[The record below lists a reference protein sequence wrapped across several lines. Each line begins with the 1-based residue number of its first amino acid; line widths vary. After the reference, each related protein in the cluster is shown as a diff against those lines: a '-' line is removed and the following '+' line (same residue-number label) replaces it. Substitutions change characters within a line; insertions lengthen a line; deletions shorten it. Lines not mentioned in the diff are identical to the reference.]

1 MTHPTPTENATTDA
15 APEET
20 ATGTGR
26 VLEFPNVIGAPVAP
40 APRDGEAATPDAAPA
55 PTTTE
60 VVDPS
65 DIEVLEETDE
75 PVARVDTQVEKWAE
89 ESQWLSRIATA
100 QETAQPVIPLWLRDR
115 QEAEQ
120 VLRWV
125 ASYYAHVAAYQA
137 TRSPLY
143 MLRLMG
149 RAPRGFGRLVGAWG
163 RWAFDTESNALRAG
177 AASSARTGEYMM
189 LSRQHASRV
198 KTRVGTSLVL
208 AVAGLI
214 TAAIA
219 IPAAPVSLLIGSAV
233 AGMSLL
239 GILGRRPDQPLI
251 DRAVLPTQVEKL
263 TSENVLAALGS
274 LGISAINKA
283 LEGKSG
289 EEIGF
294 TAPIIRD
301 GPGWRAEISLPRG
314 VVATDVM
321 ERRDKLASGLRR
333 PLGCVWPEPL
343 NEDHPG
349 KLVLWVGDEAMNK
362 AKQAA
367 WPLLTKGSSNLFK
380 PVPFGADQRGRLIE
394 TLLMFEGVLIG
405 AKPRMGKTFALRV
418 LLLAAALDPL
428 AELRI
433 YELKGTG
440 DCGSVEKVSHE
451 YASGP
456 DDDTIAQCMES
467 MRQLVNVELIKRS
480 KTINRIA
487 KENPE
492 RCPENKVTEELAGDK
507 SLGLHP
513 IVFAVDECQELFT
526 HPEHKDESKALAEKI
541 VKRGP
546 AMGVI
551 PIFATQR
558 PDAQSLPTGVAS
570 SIGIRFCL
578 RVMGQTEN
586 DMVLGTSSYKNGIR
600 ATTFTA
606 KDKGIGYLAGVEDDP
621 MIVRSAYLDAPA
633 AEKISERAY
642 AIRSAAGTLSGH
654 AIGQAPEVQDTSTL
668 IDHLMAVWPGD
679 ADAVWNIRLIDA
691 LAAYRPDL
699 YGKWLDIEDEKTRAG
714 QLTTALKSFKVPG
727 KQLFREGSNKRGIE
741 LEKLQKA
748 AGL

>member
-1 MTHPTPTENATTDA
+1 MSHPEPHDDRTAGENVVAFPTRPT
-15 APEET
+15 
-20 ATGTGR
+20 
-26 VLEFPNVIGAPVAP
+26 LGAV
-40 APRDGEAATPDAAPA
+40 PDAEPDRVEHIDPA
-55 PTTTE
+55 D
-60 VVDPS
+60 V
-65 DIEVLEETDE
+65 EVLDDDADTG
-75 PVARVDTQVEKWAE
+75 PARRVDAQVEQWADQ
-89 ESQWLSRIATA
+89 SQWLARVAEGSR
-100 QETAQPVIPLWLRDR
+100 TAQPIVPLWMRDR
-115 QEAEQ
+115 TEAEQ

-125 ASYYAHVAAYQA
+125 TSYYAHVAAYQA
-137 TRSPLY
+137 SRSPIY

-149 RAPRGFGRLVGAWG
+149 RSPRGAARVLGAWG
-163 RWAFDTESNALRAG
+163 RWAMDTEANELRRAAAG
-177 AASSARTGEYMM
+177 SSRTSEYMM
-189 LSRQHASRV
+189 LSRQHSSRI
-198 KTRVGTSLVL
+198 KARMGTSILL
-208 AVAGLI
+208 AVATLI
-214 TAAIA
+214 TAAVA
-219 IPAAPVSLLIGSAV
+219 VPAAP
-233 AGMSLL
+233 AGVVWGGVWAGLSLL
-239 GILGRRPDQPLI
+239 GLLGRRPDQPII
-251 DRAVLPTQVEKL
+251 DRAVLPTKVEKL

-274 LGISAINKA
+274 LGISEINRA
-283 LEGKSG
+283 LTGKTG

-380 PVPFGADQRGRLIE
+380 PVPFGADQRGRLIDM
-394 TLLMFEGVLIG
+394 LLMFEGVLIG

-418 LLLAAALDPL
+418 LLLAAALDAI

-440 DCGSVEKVSHE
+440 DCGAVEKVAHE

-456 DDDTIAQCMES
+456 DDGTIEQCLGS

-480 KTINRIA
+480 QTINRIA
-487 KENPE
+487 KENPQ
-492 RCPENKVTEELAGDK
+492 RCPENKVTEELANDK

-526 HPEHKDESKALAEKI
+526 HPQHKDEAKALTEKI

-546 AMGVI
+546 ALGII

-558 PDAQSLPTGVAS
+558 PDAQSLPTGVSS
-570 SIGIRFCL
+570 SIGVRFCL
-578 RVMGQTEN
+578 RVMGQSEN
-586 DMVLGTSSYKNGIR
+586 DMVLGTSAYKNGIR

-606 KDKGIGYLAGVEDDP
+606 KDKGIGYLAGVTDDP
-621 MIVRSAYLDAPA
+621 MIVRSSYLDAPA

-642 AIRSAAGTLSGH
+642 AIRKAASTLSGH
-654 AIGQAPEVQDTSTL
+654 AIGQAPEVTDTSTIL
-668 IDHLMAVWPGD
+668 DHLMAVWPGD
-679 ADAVWNIRLIDA
+679 ADAVWSIRLIDA

-699 YGKWLDIEDEKTRAG
+699 YGKWQEIEDEKSRAG
-714 QLTTALKSFKVPG
+714 QLASALKPFKVTT
-727 KQLFREGSNKRGIE
+727 KQLHRDGANKRGVARE
-741 LEKLQKA
+741 AVEKA
-748 AGL
+748 ANS

>member
-1 MTHPTPTENATTDA
+1 MTHPNPTQNTT

-20 ATGTGR
+20 APEETTGR
-26 VLEFPNVIGAPVAP
+26 VLEFPHVIGAPTAP
-40 APRDGEAATPDAAPA
+40 APRDGEVEASDTAPET
-55 PTTTE
+55 TTTE

-65 DIEVLEETDE
+65 DIEVLDE
-75 PVARVDTQVEKWAE
+75 DAEHVERVDSQVEQWADQSE
-89 ESQWLSRIATA
+89 WLSRIATA
-100 QETAQPVIPLWLRDR
+100 QESAQPVIPLWLRDR

-149 RAPRGFGRLVGAWG
+149 RSPRGLGRLVRGWA
-163 RWAFDTESNALRAG
+163 RWAFDTEARELRLS
-177 AASSARTGEYMM
+177 AANSSRTSEYMM
-189 LSRQHASRV
+189 LSRQHTSRV
-198 KTRVGTSLVL
+198 RSRVSASLVM

-214 TAAIA
+214 TAAIVV
-219 IPAAPVSLLIGSAV
+219 PAAPVSLLIGSAM

-239 GILGRRPDQPLI
+239 GMLGRKPDQPLI
-251 DRAVLPTQVEKL
+251 DRAVLPTKVEKL

-274 LGISAINKA
+274 IGISAINRAMERK
-283 LEGKSG
+283 GG

-294 TAPIIRD
+294 TAPITRD

-314 VVATDVM
+314 VVASDVM

-333 PLGCVWPEPL
+333 PLGCVWPEP
-343 NEDHPG
+343 ESDEHPG
-349 KLVLWVGDEAMNK
+349 QLVLWVGDEAMNK
-362 AKQAA
+362 ARQAA
-367 WPLLTKGSSNLFK
+367 WPLVSKGSVNLFN
-380 PVPFGADQRGRLIE
+380 PVPFGADQRGRLVE
-394 TLLMFEGVLIG
+394 MLLMFEGVLIG

-418 LLLAAALDPL
+418 LLLAASLDPL

-440 DCGSVEKVSHE
+440 DCGPVEKVSHE

-456 DDDTIAQCMES
+456 DDETIEGCLDS

-480 KTINRIA
+480 KTINQIA
-487 KENPE
+487 KENPA
-492 RCPENKVTEELAGDK
+492 RCPENKVTEELANDK

-526 HPEHKDESKALAEKI
+526 HPEYGKEASSLAEKI

-551 PIFATQR
+551 PVFATQR

-586 DMVLGTSSYKNGIR
+586 DMVLGTSMYKSGVR

-621 MIVRSAYLDAPA
+621 MIVRSAYIDGPA
-633 AEKISERAY
+633 AETISERAY

-654 AIGQAPEVQDTSTL
+654 AIGQAPEVQDTSTI
-668 IDHLMAVWPGD
+668 IDHLMAVWPGE

-699 YGKWLDIEDEKTRAG
+699 YGKWLDIENETTRAG
-714 QLTTALKSFKVPG
+714 QLTTALKPFKVVPR
-727 KQLFREGSNKRGIE
+727 QLYREGSNKRGID
-741 LEKLQKA
+741 LEKVAEA
-748 AGL
+748 ANR

>member
-1 MTHPTPTENATTDA
+1 MTHPNPTENSPETAS
-15 APEET
+15 EET
-20 ATGTGR
+20 ATSGTGGQ
-26 VLEFPNVIGAPVAP
+26 VLEFPNVIGAPTAP
-40 APRDGEAATPDAAPA
+40 AAREEAAPQQG
-55 PTTTE
+55 E
-60 VVDPS
+60 IEHVDPA
-65 DIEVLEETDE
+65 DVELLDEEDR
-75 PVARVDTQVEKWAE
+75 PARVDTQVEKWADQ
-89 ESQWLSRIATA
+89 SQWLSRIATA
-100 QETAQPVIPLWLRDR
+100 KDTAQPVVPLWLRDR

-120 VLRWV
+120 VARWV
-125 ASYYAHVAAYQA
+125 ASYYAHVALYQA
-137 TRSPLY
+137 TRSPIY

-149 RAPRGFGRLVGAWG
+149 RSPRGLGRLVGAWG
-163 RWAFDTESNALRAG
+163 KWAFDTESNALRAS
-177 AASSARTGEYMM
+177 AAGSSRTGEYMM
-189 LSRQHASRV
+189 LSRQHSSRI
-198 KTRVGTSLVL
+198 KTRVGSSVAL
-208 AVAGLI
+208 AVATLI
-214 TAAIA
+214 TAALVL
-219 IPAAPVSLLIGSAV
+219 PAAPAWTVWGGIW
-233 AGMSLL
+233 AGLSLL
-239 GILGRRPDQPLI
+239 GMLGRRPDQPLI

-263 TSENVLAALGS
+263 TSESVLAALGS
-274 LGISAINKA
+274 LGINEINRA
-283 LEGKSG
+283 LAGKTG

-294 TAPIIRD
+294 TAPITRD

-362 AKQAA
+362 AKQSA

-380 PVPFGADQRGRLIE
+380 PIPFGADQRGRLTE
-394 TLLMFEGVLIG
+394 MMLMFEGVLIG

-428 AELRI
+428 VELRI

-440 DCGSVEKVSHE
+440 DCGAVEKVAHE

-456 DDDTIAQCMES
+456 DDETIENCLDS

-487 KENPE
+487 KENPA
-492 RCPENKVTEELAGDK
+492 RCPENKVTEELANDK

-513 IVFAVDECQELFT
+513 ILFGVDECQELFT
-526 HPEHKDESKALAEKI
+526 HPEHGKEAKALAEKI

-546 AMGVI
+546 AMGLI

-558 PDAQSLPTGVAS
+558 PDKDSMPTGVSS

-586 DMVLGTSSYKNGIR
+586 DMVLGTSSYKNGVR

-633 AEKISERAY
+633 AEKVSERAY
-642 AIRSAAGTLSGH
+642 AIRKAAGTLSGH
-654 AIGQAPEVQDTSTL
+654 AIGQAPEVTDTSTI

-679 ADAVWNIRLIDA
+679 ADAVWSIRLIDA

-699 YGKWLDIEDEKTRAG
+699 YGKWLEIENETTRAT
-714 QLTTALKSFKVPG
+714 QLKSALTPFKVPTR
-727 KQLFREGSNKRGIE
+727 QLYREGSNKRGVD
-741 LEKLQKA
+741 LEKLMEA

>member
-1 MTHPTPTENATTDA
+1 MTHPNPIEQTTDT

-20 ATGTGR
+20 ATGR
-26 VLEFPNVIGAPVAP
+26 VLSFPNVIGAPDESAP
-40 APRDGEAATPDAAPA
+40 KTE
-55 PTTTE
+55 TE
-60 VVDPS
+60 VVDPA
-65 DIEVLEETDE
+65 DVELLDE
-75 PVARVDTQVEKWAE
+75 GDTRSERVDAHVEKWAQD
-89 ESQWLSRIATA
+89 SQWLAKVASGK
-100 QETAQPVIPLWLRDR
+100 ETAQPVIPVWLRDR

-120 VLRWV
+120 VARWV
-125 ASYYAHVAAYQA
+125 MSYYAHVAAYQV

-149 RAPRGFGRLVGAWG
+149 RSPRGLGRLVHAWG
-163 RWAFDTESNALRAG
+163 KWAFDTEANELRRNAAN
-177 AASSARTGEYMM
+177 SARTSEYMM

-198 KTRVGTSLVL
+198 KTRVGASLVL
-208 AVAGLI
+208 AVASLI
-214 TAAIA
+214 TAAI
-219 IPAAPVSLLIGSAV
+219 IVPAAPVSLLVGSAV

-239 GILGRRPDQPLI
+239 GMLGRKPDQPLI
-251 DRAVLPTQVEKL
+251 DRAVLPAKVEKL

-274 LGISAINKA
+274 VGISAINRA
-283 LEGKSG
+283 LEGKTR

-294 TAPIIRD
+294 TTPITRD

-362 AKQAA
+362 ARQAA

-380 PVPFGADQRGRLIE
+380 PVPFGADQRGRLVE
-394 TLLMFEGVLIG
+394 MLLMFEGVLIG

-418 LLLAAALDPL
+418 LLLAAALDPN

-440 DCGSVEKVSHE
+440 DCGPVEKVSHE

-456 DDDTIAQCMES
+456 DDETIEDCLYS

-480 KTINRIA
+480 KTINQIA
-487 KENPE
+487 KENPA

-513 IVFAVDECQELFT
+513 IIFAVDECQELFT
-526 HPEHKDESKALAEKI
+526 HPEYGKEASSLAEKI

-546 AMGVI
+546 AMGII
-551 PIFATQR
+551 PVFATQR

-642 AIRSAAGTLSGH
+642 AIRQAAGTLSGH
-654 AIGQAPEVQDTSTL
+654 AIGQTPEVQDTSTI
-668 IDHLMAVWPGD
+668 IDHLMAVWPTD
-679 ADAVWNIRLIDA
+679 TDAVWSVRLIDA

-699 YGKWLDIEDEKTRAG
+699 YSPWLEIEDEKARAG
-714 QLTTALKSFKVPG
+714 QLSNALSPFKVRT
-727 KQLFREGSNKRGIE
+727 KQINREGSNKRGITLE
-741 LEKLQKA
+741 ALEKA
-748 AGL
+748 ATQ

>member
-1 MTHPTPTENATTDA
+1 MTHPTPHNETNPESV
-15 APEET
+15 EET
-20 ATGTGR
+20 AGPGGQ
-26 VLEFPNVIGAPVAP
+26 VLEFPNVIGAAP
-40 APRDGEAATPDAAPA
+40 APREEVATQDQHGEI
-55 PTTTE
+55 E
-60 VVDPS
+60 HVDPA
-65 DIEVLEETDE
+65 DVEVLDADDDR
-75 PVARVDTQVEKWAE
+75 PARVDTQVEKWADQ
-89 ESQWLSRIATA
+89 SQWLSRIATA
-100 QETAQPVIPLWLRDR
+100 QDTAQPVIPLWLRDKK
-115 QEAEQ
+115 EAEQ
-120 VLRWV
+120 VARWV
-125 ASYYAHVAAYQA
+125 ASYYAHVALYQA
-137 TRSPLY
+137 TRSPIY

-149 RAPRGFGRLVGAWG
+149 RSPRGFGRLVGAWG
-163 RWAFDTESNALRAG
+163 RWAFDTESNALRAS
-177 AASSARTGEYMM
+177 AAGSARTGEYMM
-189 LSRQHASRV
+189 LSRQHSSRI
-198 KTRVGTSLVL
+198 KTRVGSSLVL
-208 AVAGLI
+208 AVATLI

-219 IPAAPVSLLIGSAV
+219 VPAAPAWTVWGGIW
-233 AGMSLL
+233 AGLSLL
-239 GILGRRPDQPLI
+239 GMLGRRPDQPLI
-251 DRAVLPTQVEKL
+251 DRAVLPTKVEKL

-274 LGISAINKA
+274 LGISEINRA
-283 LEGKSG
+283 LAGKTG

-294 TAPIIRD
+294 SAPITRD

-362 AKQAA
+362 ARQAA
-367 WPLLTKGSSNLFK
+367 WPLLAKGSSNLFR

-394 TLLMFEGVLIG
+394 MLLMFEGVLIG

-440 DCGSVEKVSHE
+440 DCGAVEKVAHE
-451 YASGP
+451 YGSGP
-456 DDDTIAQCMES
+456 DDETIEQCLES

-513 IVFAVDECQELFT
+513 IIIAIDECQELFT
-526 HPEHKDESKALAEKI
+526 HPTHKDEAKALAEKI

-586 DMVLGTSSYKNGIR
+586 DMVLGTSSYKNGVR

-642 AIRSAAGTLSGH
+642 AIRQAAGTLSGH
-654 AIGQAPEVQDTSTL
+654 AIGQAPEVTDTSTI

-679 ADAVWNIRLIDA
+679 ADAVWSIRLIDA

-699 YGKWLDIEDEKTRAG
+699 YGKWLDIEDEKARASK
-714 QLTTALKSFKVPG
+714 LTSELKPFKVAS
-727 KQLFREGSNKRGIE
+727 KQVFREGSNKRGIA
-741 LEKLQKA
+741 LEALQKA